1 MRRLICALLAVSFYA
16 GAPAYARMYQW
27 VESGS
32 GIVRLSG
39 DPPPWYRNG
48 GQGPRTLVFEDGRLI
63 DDTAIELPPE
73 QEEALRK
80 AAFREV
86 DLKRE
91 EVAIKKLE
99 RAALRESRLQKQPGD
114 AQPESRT
121 SGIPGKAAPDLPTD
135 DMVTAEDLDAT
146 TVEQMKGLIR
156 EWDKRHKGTP
166 GSP

>member
-1 MRRLICALLAVSFYA
+1 MRRLICALLAVSFFA
-16 GAPAYARMYQW
+16 GASAYARMYQW
-27 VESGS
+27 VESAS

-63 DDTAIELPPE
+63 DDTAIALPPE
-73 QEEALRK
+73 QVEALRK

-86 DLKRE
+86 DLKRD

-99 RAALRESRLQKQPGD
+99 RAALRESRLQNQPDD
-114 AQPESRT
+114 AQPESPA
-121 SGIPGKAAPDLPTD
+121 SGVAGKTAPDRPTD

-146 TVEQMKGLIR
+146 TVEQMKNLIR
-156 EWDKRHKGTP
+156 EWDKRHKDTS